1 MTDVLQEIYIFRTSG
16 KEEHRWSFFV
26 EPKVCWEFIQLIF
39 IRYEKQDKKNKK
51 INHGYKP
58 GT

>member
-16 KEEHRWSFFV
+16 KEEYRWFFFV

-39 IRYEKQDKKNKK
+39 IRYENQDK
-51 INHGYKP
+51 
-58 GT
+58 